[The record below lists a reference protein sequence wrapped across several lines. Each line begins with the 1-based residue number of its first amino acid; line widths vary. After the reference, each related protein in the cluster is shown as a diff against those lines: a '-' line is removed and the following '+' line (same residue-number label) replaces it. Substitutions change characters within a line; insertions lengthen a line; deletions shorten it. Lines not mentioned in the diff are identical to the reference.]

1 MYAGGT
7 KMADQLSEP
16 IPKDVR
22 KAFLEAVQLFDDW
35 KVLGGPTRSVN
46 FRRLK
51 VSLSGVCD
59 LVQSYRN
66 EQLPE
71 NVYDEVWN
79 LLDDRRMDLIVELF
93 KDPSYATG
101 ARCLE
106 KLIQDHQAEDR
117 RRQEWAA

>member
-1 MYAGGT
+1 MV
-7 KMADQLSEP
+7 DQPSEP
-16 IPKDVR
+16 MPKDVR
-22 KAFLEAVQLFDDW
+22 KAFLEAIQLFDDW
-35 KVLGGPTRSVN
+35 KLLGGSTRSVS
-46 FRRLK
+46 FRRLQ

-71 NVYDEVWN
+71 NVYDELWN

-106 KLIQDHQAEDR
+106 KLIQDHRAEDR